1 MNGLVKS
8 HWRLVWS
15 CLKKALKVTLDSF
28 KSFLKA
34 HIYRAKVQYEITKQ
48 RILFKRLDEVE
59 TIFDD
64 RIND

>member
-1 MNGLVKS
+1 MNKLVKS
-8 HWRLVWS
+8 HWKLVWS

-28 KSFLKA
+28 KSLLKA